1 VLTAARG
8 ESPYLTSV
16 TAAYLPRNLRPRVT
30 SITIHP
36 PGTVFQRPF
45 PVDPEIAGFEG
56 DLPDRRAA
64 AAGQSA
70 SSSLSLGRRTY
81 QKGLL
86 TIVWRA
92 EDDNRDDLAYDVL
105 YRREGETAWKPLK
118 RGMSEAILVWDT
130 SSVPNGRYFVRVV
143 ASDAPSNSPTTALT
157 GAMESTSFDID
168 NTPPTIAVTSV
179 RREGSRVIIAFDV
192 RDADSAVQ
200 KADYSLDGD
209 RWQTIYPR
217 DGIADSRFEQFE
229 LALDGDAGARGVI
242 LRATDA
248 LGNVASARGEAPAPS
263 GRR

>member
-1 VLTAARG
+1 
-8 ESPYLTSV
+8 
-16 TAAYLPRNLRPRVT
+16 VT

-56 DLPDRRAA
+56 DLPEKRAA
-64 AAGQSA
+64 TGQSNTA
-70 SSSLSLGRRTY
+70 PPSLGRRTY

-92 EDDNRDDLAYDVL
+92 EDENRDDLTYDVM
-105 YRREGETAWKPLK
+105 YRREGETAWKALK

-143 ASDAPSNSPTTALT
+143 AADTPSNSPTTALT
-157 GAMESTSFDID
+157 GALESTSFDID
-168 NTPPTIAVTSV
+168 NTPPTITVTSV
-179 RREGSRVIIAFDV
+179 RRDGPRVTIAFEI
-192 RDADSAVQ
+192 RDANSAVQ

-209 RWQTIYPR
+209 RWQTIYPK

-229 LALDGDAGARGVI
+229 LVLEGEAGARGLI
-242 LRATDA
+242 LRAADA
-248 LGNVASARGEAPAPS
+248 LNNVASARGEAPEPS